1 MRDLCWCSRKC
12 LPEEAIVMYMSVC
25 GIDCYESDS
34 QSEEEGECVVVLN
47 TGYQNT
53 YPPSKVRIFT
63 SEDILT
69 GPHIFKTVW
78 VSLGSGD

>member
-12 LPEEAIVMYMSVC
+12 LPKEAIVMYMSVC

-34 QSEEEGECVVVLN
+34 QSEEERVCVVLN

-53 YPPSKVRIFT
+53 YPPSKVRTFLQVRT
-63 SEDILT
+63 
-69 GPHIFKTVW
+69 F
-78 VSLGSGD
+78 

>member
-34 QSEEEGECVVVLN
+34 QSEEESVCCCTKYWVPKYLSSE
-47 TGYQNT
+47 Q
-53 YPPSKVRIFT
+53 SEDIFA

-78 VSLGSGD
+78 VRLGSGD